1 MRVRV
6 TFEFDLGGTVASEPC
21 VETPRAYPPPPV
33 FSEKTGVDLLTQVD
47 AWIVATRELDGQAEM
62 HVRQAA
68 RWVRDW
74 LEHVKANAREI
85 GPGSCIEWLREMTRE
100 ATLAPQTIRNRMS
113 ACRRFAGWLLIQ
125 GLIES
130 NPWAHV
136 PSPRGRA
143 GQGRDAFT
151 DAEVERLI
159 AHARE
164 QETKGASPAIRASA
178 RNRANLY
185 RFLSLTGLRRGE
197 AHAQLWSDVDLDAG
211 TLVVSL
217 DKARRRDNIPLA
229 SAAVELLR
237 EMRKAKDGPK
247 LFKRTV
253 SYKGLATDLAA
264 AGLSGR
270 YGFHSFRCGYITE
283 SFENG
288 TPPELIQRLVRH
300 RSIDQTHR
308 YLRHREP
315 RLREAA
321 ESRGGKISKNSPPK
335 TSAVDRLPTQSTM
348 AYGAPI
354 TANMTMTS
362 ASFAPTAVDC
372 TSRAGL
378 RHARSRST
386 SSANEKWALQDSNLR
401 PHLRAERLLEA
412 ALMLTQAGHREGAL
426 VLMHHAQM
434 LLTQQGATDGTGDGT
449 PPMGAGR

>member
-1 MRVRV
+1 MV
-6 TFEFDLGGTVASEPC
+6 FEFDLGDTVPVVKCERRSNASP
-21 VETPRAYPPPPV
+21 TPPV

-47 AWIVATRELDGQAEM
+47 AWIVATRELDGQAEY

-74 LEHVKANAREI
+74 LEHVKAHAAEI
-85 GPGSCIEWLREMTRE
+85 SPASCIDWLREMTSGGS
-100 ATLAPQTIRNRMS
+100 LAPQTIRNRMS

-136 PSPRGRA
+136 PGPRGRA

-159 AHARE
+159 AHAT
-164 QETKGASPAIRASA
+164 QQITDGASPAIRASA

-185 RFLSLTGLRRGE
+185 RLLSLTGIRRGE
-197 AHAQLWSDVDLDAG
+197 AHAQLWNDIDLEAG
-211 TLVVSL
+211 TMVVSL
-217 DKARRRDNIPLA
+217 DKARRRDHIPL
-229 SAAVELLR
+229 SHAAVELLR
-237 EMRKAKDGPK
+237 EMQKGKTGPK
-247 LFKRTV
+247 VFARTV
-253 SYKGLATDLAA
+253 SYKGLATDLRA

-321 ESRGGKISKNSPPK
+321 ESRGGKISKNCSMK
-335 TSAVDRLPTQSTM
+335 TREVDRLRTDSAM
-348 AYGAPI
+348 AMSAPI
-354 TANMTMTS
+354 NANTS
-362 ASFAPTAVDC
+362 ATSARLAPMAVES
-372 TSRAGL
+372 TTRASL
-378 RHARSRST
+378 RCVRSRST
-386 SSANEKWALQDSNLR
+386 NTVAVGATGFELLTLLD
-401 PHLRAERLLEA
+401 RAERLLA
-412 ALMLTQAGHREGAL
+412 AAKLLTEHAHPEGAL
-426 VLMHHAQM
+426 VLMHEAQT
-434 LLTQQGATDGTGDGT
+434 LLTQPEPSHGSQSVRED
-449 PPMGAGR
+449 R